1 MTERYQVT
9 LFSQLG
15 PRAGTLTLERRGARV
30 TGTLELV
37 GFQNPLEGE
46 RLPGGSLLLR
56 HQLHTAMRD
65 FSCITRLELQGRGL
79 TGWTTA
85 PECRMRWSGVRLQE
99 DAPASVSPLSPRK
112 RG

>member
-1 MTERYQVT
+1 MTEQYQVT
-9 LFSQLG
+9 LFSQMG
-15 PRAGTLTLERRGARV
+15 PRAGTLFLERRGARI

-46 RLPGGSLLLR
+46 RLPGGGLLLR
-56 HQLHTAMRD
+56 HQLHTSMRD
-65 FSCITRLELQGRGL
+65 FSCVTRLELHGGLL

-85 PECRMRWSGVRLQE
+85 PECRMRWSGTRWE
-99 DAPASVSPLSPRK
+99 EAPSSPIPPAHPGK